1 MMREYM
7 ERFEKVS
14 QKVMKRY
21 LIILFGVSPIPVVL
35 SAMVLL
41 VFNPSIY
48 EALAISL
55 VLVALTSVA
64 STIIAL
70 MALKRILA
78 ATLVMVVH
86 ELSHATRVASE
97 EAPVPAKA
105 RKSEQAREAVAL
117 ETPLRTVR
125 PSPDRVERK
134 APTTTVPVQKK
145 CPFCG
150 RTLPFGDIHT
160 ICPYCG
166 RRLR

>member
-1 MMREYM
+1 MREYM

-14 QKVMKRY
+14 QKVLNRY
-21 LIILFGVSPIPVVL
+21 LVILLGVSPVPT
-35 SAMVLL
+35 VLL
-41 VFNPSIY
+41 AIVLLLFNPSIH

-55 VLVALTSVA
+55 LLVALTSVVSIA
-64 STIIAL
+64 IAL
-70 MALKRILA
+70 VALKRVLA

-86 ELSHATRVASE
+86 ELSHVTRVEGE
-97 EAPVPAKA
+97 EALMLAKG
-105 RKSEQAREAVAL
+105 RKSEQAKEVVVPEAPTRAVK
-117 ETPLRTVR
+117 
-125 PSPDRVERK
+125 PSPERAERK
-134 APTTTVPVQKK
+134 APTIAVPVQKK